1 MYLDGRSQHYLPKEK
16 MKICICTHLWL
27 ELYHG
32 GVDRIIKFARNV
44 SRNGVD
50 VYLIDRSTKKS
61 PLAMLLDTDKYHV
74 VRNGE
79 FQERSYPFCLRFLFP
94 GIIKF
99 LQHSLNFLVSA
110 ISRTTISEVN
120 YSLLIDP
127 YLFAKLFFI
136 CRKEKV
142 DLVQCVFPFTVFSSL
157 LVKKIIG
164 VPIIYDAQNIESA
177 RIGSF
182 KNVSKL
188 HVGVMKRLE
197 LASSKICDAVFVV
210 SETDKKQLTSWGVPT
225 SKITVIPNSV
235 EIDEFSPETDG
246 NSIREKY
253 GLGEAFVII
262 FHGFLRY
269 PPNREAAKILLD
281 LLPAIVKKYGWVRL
295 LLVGNSPPKT
305 SDPNVI
311 ATGFVETVSQYIA
324 AADLAAVPLL
334 SGGGT
339 KLKMLEYMAC
349 GKAVVSTTKGA
360 EGLGLRN
367 GYDILMTEYPN
378 SDFVNLIFKTIEDVG
393 LRKQLGINARKKVES
408 FYDWNKN
415 AKRAVH
421 IYQSLFDAYEKTRSM
436 QE

>member
-1 MYLDGRSQHYLPKEK
+1 

-27 ELYHG
+27 ELHHG
-32 GVDRIIKFARNV
+32 GVDRIVKFARNV

-50 VYLIDRSTKKS
+50 VCLVDRSTKKS
-61 PLAMLLDTDKYHV
+61 LRAMLLDTDKYRV
-74 VRNGE
+74 VENGE
-79 FQERSYPFCLRFLFP
+79 SQEKSYPFRLRFLFP

-99 LQHSLNFLVSA
+99 LQHSLNLVISI

-120 YSLLIDP
+120 YSFLVDP
-127 YLFAKLFFI
+127 YLFAKLLFV

-142 DLVQCVFPFTVFSSL
+142 DLIQCEFPFTVFSSL

-164 VPIIYDAQNIESA
+164 VPIVYDAHNIESA

-182 KNVSKL
+182 KNVSEL
-188 HVGVMKRLE
+188 HVGIVRRLE

-210 SETDKKQLTSWGVPT
+210 SGSDRKQLVSWGVPT
-225 SKITVIPNSV
+225 NKISVVPNSV
-235 EIDEFSPETDG
+235 EIDEFSPEVDG
-246 NSIREKY
+246 SIVRERY
-253 GLGEAFVII
+253 GLGGAFVIV
-262 FHGFLRY
+262 FHGFLGY
-269 PPNREAAKILLD
+269 PPNREAAQILLD
-281 LLPAIVKKYGWVRL
+281 LLPVIVKKYDWVRL

-339 KLKMLEYMAC
+339 KLKILEYMAC
-349 GKAVVSTTKGA
+349 GKAVVTTTKGA

-367 GYDILMTEYPN
+367 RYEVLITECPN
-378 SDFVNLIFKTIEDVG
+378 SDFIDLVFEAIDDVG
-393 LRKQLGINARKKVES
+393 LRQQLGINARKKIES

-415 AKRAVH
+415 AKRAAH